1 MTVRNA
7 ALPLLFTIGVL
18 VMIVHGLNETERS
31 SRAEG
36 MRILEESLFRAA
48 VTCYAI
54 EGRFPPSIA
63 HVEKYYG
70 VHVDRSR
77 FVISYDAIS
86 PNVMPTITIFDI
98 VEIMRG
104 GG

>member
-1 MTVRNA
+1 
-7 ALPLLFTIGVL
+7 
-18 VMIVHGLNETERS
+18 
-31 SRAEG
+31 

-54 EGRFPPSIA
+54 EGRFPSSVSHI
-63 HVEKYYG
+63 EQFYG
-70 VHVDRSR
+70 VNVDRTR
-77 FVISYDAIS
+77 FMISYEAIS

-98 VEIMRG
+98 VEILRG